1 MSGNENNVIAKKTVK
16 DLIGKKYKFYV
27 PDYQRGYRWDPQQA
41 NDMLDDIKEFHN
53 EYGNDP
59 DKRYY
64 MQPIVV
70 KWDEENNRYRVVDG
84 QQRLTTM
91 FLLLKC
97 LGCNEKIYSIEYQTR
112 EQSQTFL
119 ESLGNEQENDANK
132 IQCMEN
138 PDFFHMYK
146 VHKAITEWINDNLE
160 VTQQQDSSASE
171 TDGGADSNKVEESS
185 FRNTLLNKVVF
196 IWYELASDE
205 KEEAVFKR
213 LNEYRIPL
221 TDSELIKALFLNRA
235 NFKMAAA
242 SGEEPTAGQTDDKS
256 EDAKSEDDKS
266 EDDKSEDEEKK
277 DKEICNQEKLQAD
290 LKKIRDQEKLQADL
304 KNIQY
309 RIASEWD
316 AIEYSLQDDQFWL
329 FIHGLAYNKSTRIDY
344 ILDMICEQDRY
355 GLFKKDKD
363 EQTKKELENDDHR
376 TFRYFNKLFSEI
388 DPNENKLDWLEKK
401 WIEIKRYH
409 QTFSEWYNDY
419 ELYHY
424 IGYLVAEGMQSK
436 INGYVKDWLKQK
448 KSKSAFVGS
457 LREDIRKL
465 LTNSNNKKKMLSDLK
480 HEKPEYVYD
489 DKDTAPKKECEPI
502 LLLHN
507 IETLIQNNAVLVK
520 EERFKIANFN
530 RFPFHLYKKE
540 LWDIEHISAN
550 AGDNVR
556 TRAAKAKYLEVVR
569 DSTDNADNAKNAEG
583 LLDSIGMVSLKASEI
598 NELYDDI
605 VNSINIEELNNTAKK
620 QDKLSKTDKKDEIDN
635 LYAKLDNI
643 IKLKEQN
650 LIPDLGEKSN
660 KILDEAVDKCT
671 KAKENIYSKLDKTNV
686 KSLKEAKKIKDFYDS
701 LNKEKLIETA
711 KQIGIELS
719 ETDTKNDEE
728 DQEAKRNNIQK
739 IKEALPDLIDKQFAV
754 EFNKLYEQINPV
766 YNIESGNDENE
777 QDDKN
782 KLWNFTLLDSHT
794 NREYGNYIFPIK
806 RTYISYKDRG
816 KKIRYVCKKNKN
828 VLWEITEDGASF
840 VVPCTMNVFMKYYT
854 KQPKD
859 LFRWDDEDREAYW
872 NDMRKRLRYY
882 IDK

>member
-1 MSGNENNVIAKKTVK
+1 MSGNEIAKKTVE
-16 DLIGKKYKFYV
+16 DLMGKNYKFYV

-53 EYGNDP
+53 VYGNDP

-70 KWDEENNRYRVVDG
+70 KRKNESYRVVDG

-97 LGCNEKIYSIEYQTR
+97 LGKSNEDIYSIEYQTR
-112 EQSQTFL
+112 EQSKAFL
-119 ESLGNEQENDANK
+119 ESFGNDQINNANN

-146 VHKAITEWINDNLE
+146 VHEAITKWVKKNLK

-171 TDGGADSNKVEESS
+171 TDEGADNNKVKKIS
-185 FRNTLLNKVVF
+185 FEKTLRNKVVF
-196 IWYELASDE
+196 IWYELDSGE
-205 KEEAVFKR
+205 EEEAVFKR

-242 SGEEPTAGQTDDKS
+242 SGEEPTAGQ
-256 EDAKSEDDKS
+256 
-266 EDDKSEDEEKK
+266 K
-277 DKEICNQEKLQAD
+277 D
-290 LKKIRDQEKLQADL
+290 EKLQADL

-355 GLFKKDKD
+355 ELFKDVND
-363 EQTKKELENDDHR
+363 EQKKKEQKKKELGIDNHR
-376 TFRYFNKLFSEI
+376 TFRYFNESFSEI
-388 DPNENKLDWLEKK
+388 DPNENKLEWLEKK
-401 WIEIKRYH
+401 WREIKRYH
-409 QTFSEWYNDY
+409 QTFLEWYNDY

-436 INGYVKDWLKQK
+436 INEYVKDWLEQN
-448 KSKSAFVGS
+448 KSKSEFVES
-457 LREDIRKL
+457 LRNDIYNL
-465 LTNSNNKKKMLSDLK
+465 LTNSKIKKEMFSDLNLDK
-480 HEKPEYVYD
+480 KEPEFVYD
-489 DKDTAPKKECEPI
+489 KEKNSAPKKECEPI

-520 EERFKIANFN
+520 EERFKIANFT

-540 LWDIEHISAN
+540 SWDIEHISAN

-569 DSTDNADNAKNAEG
+569 DSTDNADIAEEAEG
-583 LLDSIGMVSLKASEI
+583 LLESIGMVSLKGSEI

-605 VNSINIEELNNTAKK
+605 VNSIGIETLNSTAED
-620 QDKLSKTDKKDEIDN
+620 QDIKLNKTDKKDEIDN
-635 LYAKLDNI
+635 LYAKLANI
-643 IKLKEQN
+643 IKLEEQN
-650 LIPDLGEKSN
+650 LIPDLGEKS
-660 KILDEAVDKCT
+660 KKKKEVVEKCT
-671 KAKENIYSKLDKTNV
+671 KAKENIYNKLDKTDV
-686 KSLKEAKKIKDFYDS
+686 KSLKEAEDEEINTLYDS
-701 LNKEKLIETA
+701 LNKEELEELIETA

-719 ETDTKNDEE
+719 ETDEKDLN
-728 DQEAKRNNIQK
+728 AKRNNILK

-766 YNIESGNDENE
+766 YKIESGNDENE

-854 KQPKD
+854 KQPND
-859 LFRWDDEDREAYW
+859 LFRWDDGDREAYW

-882 IDK
+882 VEKLK